1 MHIIL
6 QWELIQIVFMDKHV
20 DITKNMVIN
29 VADRFFHESDDYTH
43 IERYVIH
50 SIEYTDLNG
59 KKCIYQS

>member
-1 MHIIL
+1 
-6 QWELIQIVFMDKHV
+6 MDKHV